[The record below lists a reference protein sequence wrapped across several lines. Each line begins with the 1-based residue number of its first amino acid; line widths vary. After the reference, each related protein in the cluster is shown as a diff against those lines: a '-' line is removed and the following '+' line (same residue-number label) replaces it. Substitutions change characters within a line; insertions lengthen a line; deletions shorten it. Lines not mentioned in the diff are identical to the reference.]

1 MLNSFNK
8 ISINFLPIQVC
19 SLSQMILA
27 AVCLQF
33 TASDFDRL
41 SQCLNCTKDSDCF
54 IHRKLFEST
63 VLFSWNLT
71 GDSWKI
77 LDTDQLKQI
86 SVKLSHP
93 IRGNR
98 QEMLIRKLQR
108 FIKRIFGKDRSK
120 LDIFEH
126 LKVLDSNE
134 DKSKE
139 SLTDFHNCIEFYR
152 RQPFDSPSTIS
163 SLSSNSSPSNS
174 SDSDSC
180 DESLH

>member
-1 MLNSFNK
+1 
-8 ISINFLPIQVC
+8 
-19 SLSQMILA
+19 MILC

-41 SQCLNCTKDSDCF
+41 SQCLNCSNDSDCF
-54 IHRKLFEST
+54 THRKLFEST

-71 GDSWKI
+71 GDEWKV

-86 SVKLSHP
+86 SSQVKLSHP

-98 QEMLIRKLQR
+98 QEILIRKLQR
-108 FIKRIFGKDRSK
+108 FIKRIFGKDRSA
-120 LDIFEH
+120 LDRFDH
-126 LKVLDSNE
+126 LKILDSNE

-139 SLTDFHNCIEFYR
+139 SLTDFHNGIEFYR

>member
-1 MLNSFNK
+1 
-8 ISINFLPIQVC
+8 
-19 SLSQMILA
+19 MILC

-41 SQCLNCTKDSDCF
+41 SQCLNCSNDSDCF
-54 IHRKLFEST
+54 THRKLFEST

-71 GDSWKI
+71 GDEWKI

-86 SVKLSHP
+86 SGQVKLSHP

-98 QEMLIRKLQR
+98 QEILIRKLQR
-108 FIKRIFGKDRSK
+108 FIKRIFGKDRSAF
-120 LDIFEH
+120 DRFDH
-126 LKVLDSNE
+126 LKILDSNE

-139 SLTDFHNCIEFYR
+139 ALTDFRNGIEFYR

-163 SLSSNSSPSNS
+163 SMSSNSSPSNS
-174 SDSDSC
+174 SDSDS
-180 DESLH
+180 E

>member
-1 MLNSFNK
+1 
-8 ISINFLPIQVC
+8 
-19 SLSQMILA
+19 MILC

-41 SQCLNCTKDSDCF
+41 SQCLNCSNDSDCF
-54 IHRKLFEST
+54 THRKLFEST
-63 VLFSWNLT
+63 VLFSWNLA
-71 GDSWKI
+71 GEEWKI

-86 SVKLSHP
+86 SGQVKLSHP

-98 QEMLIRKLQR
+98 QEILIRKLQR
-108 FIKRIFGKDRSK
+108 FIRRIFGKDRSA
-120 LDIFEH
+120 LDRFDH
-126 LKVLDSNE
+126 LKILDSNE

-139 SLTDFHNCIEFYR
+139 SLTDFRNGIEFYR